1 MAFKYTNNN
10 NISLPLAVWLMHDD
24 YDYDSRTNVISAT
37 SLLKPTRALVL
48 KYQNAGLDKSVDIT
62 DLVSARMGSA
72 IHTIAEKAW
81 LHTPNIK
88 NALAALGT
96 SNLTGQFIV
105 NPSDDVLK
113 DMQESSIPVYV
124 EQRHETTVGDYIISG
139 KYDLVLDGTLSDYK
153 STSVWTYIYDS
164 NAMKYTQQGSIYK
177 WLAPDRITDNKVS
190 IQFIFTDWSAANAA
204 RDSKYPQ
211 SRVLTRDYPL
221 WSTDRTENYIKDKL
235 QDVTSLLDKPQEQ
248 LPQCTSEELWES
260 ATKYKYF
267 KNPDAQRATK
277 NFDSLDE
284 ANVRLATEGIGT
296 IKTVPGEAKAC
307 RYCEVVEVCDQA
319 QSLINQGR
327 LVL

>member
-1 MAFKYTNNN
+1 MSFKYTNKANV
-10 NISLPLAVWLMHDD
+10 SLPLAVWLMHDD
-24 YDYDSRTNVISAT
+24 YDYDDRPNVISAT
-37 SLLKPTRALVL
+37 SLLKPIRALVL
-48 KYQNAGLDKSVDIT
+48 KYQYNDINKEVDIT

-72 IHTIAEKAW
+72 IHAIAEEAW
-81 LHTPNIK
+81 LERGNISK
-88 NALAALGT
+88 ALKAMGT
-96 SNLTGQFIV
+96 SNLDKIFII
-105 NPSDDVLK
+105 NPDKPVK
-113 DMQESSIPVYV
+113 DSEVAVYV

-221 WSTDRTENYIKDKL
+221 WSTDQTENYIKDKL

>member
-1 MAFKYTNNN
+1 MSFKYTNKANV
-10 NISLPLAVWLMHDD
+10 SLPLAVWLMHDD
-24 YDYDSRTNVISAT
+24 YDYDDRPNVISAT
-37 SLLKPTRALVL
+37 SLLKPIRALVL
-48 KYQNAGLDKSVDIT
+48 KYQYNDINKEVDIT

-72 IHTIAEKAW
+72 IHAIAEEAW
-81 LHTPNIK
+81 LERGNISK
-88 NALAALGT
+88 ALKAMGT
-96 SNLTGQFIV
+96 SNLDKIFII
-105 NPSDDVLK
+105 NPDKPVK
-113 DMQESSIPVYV
+113 DSEVAVYV

-277 NFDSLDE
+277 NFDTLDE
-284 ANVRLATEGIGT
+284 ANVRLATEGVGT